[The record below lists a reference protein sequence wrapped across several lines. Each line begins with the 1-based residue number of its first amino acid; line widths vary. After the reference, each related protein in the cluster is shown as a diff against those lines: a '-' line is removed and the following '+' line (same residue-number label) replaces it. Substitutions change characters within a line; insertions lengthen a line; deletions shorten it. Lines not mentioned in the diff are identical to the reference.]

1 MFGGTLRRL
10 TIGGALA
17 IGLAVSAPLAA
28 QTYSDGYKFLQ
39 AVEKKDVGKVNELL
53 AEPGTT
59 VINSRDLSSGR
70 SALHI
75 TVQRRDRT
83 WLSFLLGKGANPN
96 IADNHRVTPLMLASQ
111 NGFVEGLQDLIA
123 HGARVD
129 DPNETGETPLML
141 AVHRRDTAM
150 IRLLLAAGA
159 DPERTDNSGRSA
171 REYAQLDR
179 NTLVLDEFTRHDQNP
194 TGRRPESGTYG
205 PS

>member
-1 MFGGTLRRL
+1 MFGGMLRRI
-10 TIGGALA
+10 TVGSAIAL
-17 IGLAVSAPLAA
+17 GLAVAAPLAA

-39 AVEKKDVGKVNELL
+39 AVEKSEIDEVNELL
-53 AEPGTT
+53 NKPGTT

-75 TVQRRDRT
+75 TVQRRDRA

-96 IADNHRVTPLMLASQ
+96 IQDNRKITPLMLASQ
-111 NGFVEGLQDLIA
+111 NGFVEGIELLIA
-123 HGARVD
+123 RGAEVD
-129 DPNETGETPLML
+129 RSNETGETPLIL

-150 IRLLLAAGA
+150 IRVLLAGGA

-179 NTLVLDEFTRHDQNP
+179 NSLVLAEFTRHDQNP
-194 TGRRPESGTYG
+194 TGRRAEAGTYG

>member
-1 MFGGTLRRL
+1 VFGGIVRKL
-10 TIGGALA
+10 TIGSAIAL
-17 IGLAVSAPLAA
+17 GLAVAAPLAA

-39 AVEKKDVGKVNELL
+39 AVEKQDITKVNELL

-75 TVQRRDRT
+75 TVARRDKT

-96 IADNHRVTPLMLASQ
+96 IADIHRVTPLMLASQ
-111 NGFVEGLQDLIA
+111 NGFVDGIELLIA
-123 HGARVD
+123 RGARVD
-129 DPNETGETPLML
+129 EPTETGETPLIL
-141 AVHRRDTAM
+141 AVHRHDTAM
-150 IRLLLAAGA
+150 IRVLLAAGA

-179 NTLVLDEFTRHDQNP
+179 NSMVLAEFTRHD
-194 TGRRPESGTYG
+194 ESRNGQQADRGTYG
-205 PS
+205 PN

>member
-1 MFGGTLRRL
+1 MLRRI
-10 TIGGALA
+10 TIGALA
-17 IGLAVSAPLAA
+17 LGLAVAAPLAA

-39 AVEKKDVGKVNELL
+39 AVEKKDVAKVNELL

-59 VINSRDLSSGR
+59 VINARDLSSGR

-75 TVQRRDRT
+75 TVERRDRT

-96 IADNHRVTPLMLASQ
+96 IADIHKITPLMLASQ
-111 NGFVEGLQDLIA
+111 NGFVEGLQELIA
-123 HGARVD
+123 AGARVD
-129 DPNETGETPLML
+129 EPNETGETPLIL
-141 AVHRRDTAM
+141 AVHRRDPPM
-150 IRLLLAAGA
+150 IRLLLAASA

-179 NTLVLDEFTRHDQNP
+179 NSLVLAEFTRHDQNP
-194 TGRRPESGTYG
+194 TGRRADAGAYG

>member
-1 MFGGTLRRL
+1 LRKI
-10 TIGGALA
+10 TFVGAAALGLA
-17 IGLAVSAPLAA
+17 IAAPLAA

-39 AVEKKDVGKVNELL
+39 AVEKRDANEVNTLL
-53 AEPGTT
+53 AKPGTT

-75 TVQRRDRT
+75 TVQNRDRV

-96 IADNHRVTPLMLASQ
+96 IEDNHKITPLMLASQ
-111 NGFVEGLQDLIA
+111 NGFVEGIELLIA
-123 HGARVD
+123 RGAEVD
-129 DPNETGETPLML
+129 RSNETGETPLIL

-150 IRLLLAAGA
+150 IRVLLAAGA

-179 NTLVLDEFTRHDQNP
+179 SATVLAEFARHDQNP
-194 TGRRPESGTYG
+194 TGRPADRGTYG

>member
-1 MFGGTLRRL
+1 MFGGMLRRI
-10 TIGGALA
+10 TVGSAVAL
-17 IGLAVSAPLAA
+17 GLAVAAPLAA

-39 AVEKKDVGKVNELL
+39 AVEKSEIDEVNELL
-53 AEPGTT
+53 NKPGTT

-75 TVQRRDRT
+75 TVQRRDRA

-96 IADNHRVTPLMLASQ
+96 IQDNRKITPLMLASQ
-111 NGFVEGLQDLIA
+111 NGFVEGIELLIA
-123 HGARVD
+123 RGAEVD
-129 DPNETGETPLML
+129 RSNETGETPLIL

-150 IRLLLAAGA
+150 IRVLLAGGA

-179 NTLVLDEFTRHDQNP
+179 NSLVLAEFTRHDQNSA
-194 TGRRPESGTYG
+194 GRRAEAGAYG